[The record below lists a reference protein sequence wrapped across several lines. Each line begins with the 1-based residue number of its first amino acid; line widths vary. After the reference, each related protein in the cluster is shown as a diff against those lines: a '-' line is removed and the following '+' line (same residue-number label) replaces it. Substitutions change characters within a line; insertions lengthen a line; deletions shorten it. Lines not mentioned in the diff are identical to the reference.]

1 MINIESSFRAAM
13 RDAGIDVQASIFADS
28 KLHRAHV
35 EGDKSG
41 SKNSWYVLH
50 DGTHPSGAFGC
61 NKRGISD
68 RWRAD
73 KNTTSSR
80 SNPIDIALIE
90 ARRKVR
96 ATEAERA
103 YNDAAKRAGQIL
115 SSATIDAHDNG
126 YIVRK
131 NIQPFGVRQTQGGVL
146 VIPIYDARTTKL
158 QSLQFIGSDGTK
170 RFLANGRTA
179 SGCFPLRHT
188 RESFTQALHQRIG
201 IAEGYATAAT
211 LAHVLGDSVAIFSAF
226 SASNLI
232 NVATALREQYPGAEI
247 TIFGDADFNQVG
259 QNAAIKAAL
268 AVNGYVAIPPSPG
281 MDWQDY
287 AMASA

>member
-1 MINIESSFRAAM
+1 MINIESCFYAAM
-13 RDAGIDVQASIFADS
+13 RDAGIDVEATIVADG

-35 EGDKSG
+35 EGDKNG
-41 SKNSWYVLH
+41 SVNAWYVLH
-50 DGTHPSGAFGC
+50 DGAHPAGAFGC

-103 YNDAAKRAGQIL
+103 HSDAAKRAGQIL
-115 SSATIDAHDNG
+115 SSATIDAHDHG

-131 NIQPFGVRQTQGGVL
+131 NIKPFGVQQTQSGVL

-158 QSLQFIGSDGTK
+158 QTVQFIDAAGGK
-170 RFLANGRTA
+170 KFLAAGRTA
-179 SGCFPLRHT
+179 YGCFPLRHD
-188 RESFTQALHQRIG
+188 RESFTQALQLRIG
-201 IAEGYATAAT
+201 VAEGLGTGAT
-211 LAHVLGDSVAIFSAF
+211 LAHVMGRSTAMFSAF

-232 NVATALREQYPGAEI
+232 NVATALRKQHPTTEI
-247 TIFGDADFNQVG
+247 TIFGDNDASDVG
-259 QNAAIKAAL
+259 QSAAIKAAI
-268 AVNGYVAIPPSPG
+268 AVRGFVAIPPNVG
-281 MDWQDY
+281 DWNDY
-287 AMASA
+287 AKAST

>member
-1 MINIESSFRAAM
+1 MNIESNFCAAM
-13 RDAGIDVQASIFADS
+13 RDAGIEVEATIFADG

-41 SKNSWYVLH
+41 SKNAWYVLH
-50 DGTHPSGAFGC
+50 DGNHPAGAYGC
-61 NKRGISD
+61 NRRSISGK
-68 RWRAD
+68 WRAD

-115 SSATIDAHDNG
+115 SSATVDAHDHA
-126 YIVRK
+126 YIQSKRIK
-131 NIQPFGVRQTQGGVL
+131 PFGVNQTQSGVL

-158 QSLQFIGSDGTK
+158 QTVQFIDAAGGK
-170 RFLANGRTA
+170 KFLAAGRTA
-179 SGCFPLRHT
+179 YGCFPLRYD

-201 IAEGYATAAT
+201 LAEGMATAAT
-211 LAHVLGDSVAIFSAF
+211 LARVLGDSTAMFSTF

-232 NVATALREQYPGAEI
+232 NVATALRAQHPAAQI
-247 TIFGDADFNQVG
+247 TIFGDNDVSGVG
-259 QNAAIKAAL
+259 QDAATRAAI
-268 AVNGYVAIPPSPG
+268 AVRGFVAIPPSPG

-287 AMASA
+287 AEAAA

>member
-1 MINIESSFRAAM
+1 MMNIESNF
-13 RDAGIDVQASIFADS
+13 RDAMLASAIDVEATIVADG

-35 EGDKSG
+35 LGDKPG
-41 SKNSWYVLH
+41 TLNCWYVLH
-50 DGTHPSGAFGC
+50 PGAYPAGAYGC

-103 YNDAAKRAGQIL
+103 YSDAAKRAGQIL
-115 SSATIDAHDNG
+115 SSVTIDAHDNG

-131 NIQPFGVRQTQGGVL
+131 NIQPFGVNQTRDGVL
-146 VIPIYDARTTKL
+146 IVPIYDARNCKL
-158 QSLQFIGSDGTK
+158 ASLQFIDSNGTK

-179 SGCFPLRHT
+179 YGCFPLRHA

-201 IAEGYATAAT
+201 LAEGMATAAT
-211 LAHVLGDSVAIFSAF
+211 LAHVLGVSTAMFATF

-232 NVATALREQYPGAEI
+232 NVALALREQHPTAQI
-247 TIFGDADFNQVG
+247 TIYGDHDLNDVG
-259 QNAAIKAAL
+259 QNAATRAAI
-268 AVNGYVAIPPSPG
+268 AVTGYVAIPPEVG
-281 MDWQDY
+281 DWNDH
-287 AMASA
+287 ASASA